1 MTVIVVPFESPV
13 QREERLYLECE
24 EALETHSME
33 QTEASREALQ
43 EAVRRWEAARI
54 KLRLRKNARPTA
66 GVSNT
71 AA

>member
-1 MTVIVVPFESPV
+1 MTAIAVPFESPV

-24 EALETHSME
+24 EALETHSVE

-43 EAVRRWEAARI
+43 EAVRCWKAARI
-54 KLRLRKNARPTA
+54 ALRLRKNARPTA

-71 AA
+71 PA

>member
-1 MTVIVVPFESPV
+1 MTAIVVPFETPV

-24 EALETHSME
+24 EALETHSVE

-43 EAVRRWEAARI
+43 EAVRRWKAARI
-54 KLRLRKNARPTA
+54 ALRLRKNARPTA
-66 GVSNT
+66 DVSNT